1 MLSWL
6 RTRALDRR
14 KAGELYG
21 AVVTQARNPAFYAR
35 MGVPDRPEGRYEMI
49 VLHLFLLLDRLGAD
63 APATNAR
70 AREVIETFVTD
81 MDDCLREFG
90 VGDLAVPKKVKRA
103 AAGLYERAAAYRAA
117 LVQPDPAVL
126 ARSLAEHALP
136 AATQSAGAIAL
147 ARYTR
152 RAMVHLQRQTTA
164 DLLEGRLSFP
174 AVEDPTEA
182 PHE

>member
-63 APATNAR
+63 APTTNAR
-70 AREVIETFVTD
+70 ARVI
-81 MDDCLREFG
+81 G
-90 VGDLAVPKKVKRA
+90 
-103 AAGLYERAAAYRAA
+103 
-117 LVQPDPAVL
+117 VL
-126 ARSLAEHALP
+126 ATTMRRRIRHSSRA
-136 AATQSAGAIAL
+136 
-147 ARYTR
+147 TR
-152 RAMVHLQRQTTA
+152 RQ
-164 DLLEGRLSFP
+164 
-174 AVEDPTEA
+174 
-182 PHE
+182 